1 MTYGSSAVFGSV
13 TSPVES
19 ITSDL
24 IVTPKSQLIAAFTSE
39 PITAVTSEMITAITY
54 LTATESIAVVQSETA
69 AGPPLPGP
77 SPLPPPPLSPSPK
90 TDPSRSPPE
99 LSSLDLSPSPL
110 PPPSPSP
117 PPDLSPFP
125 QISRQIQSLSQ
136 ACFAVTDWLAAC
148 VGHGQRCELLTT
160 PGCTQGCTRA
170 AGDFPP

>member
-1 MTYGSSAVFGSV
+1 
-13 TSPVES
+13 
-19 ITSDL
+19 
-24 IVTPKSQLIAAFTSE
+24 LIAAFTSE
-39 PITAVTSEMITAITY
+39 PISAVTSEMITAITY

-77 SPLPPPPLSPSPK
+77 SPLPPPPLSPSPQ

-117 PPDLSPFP
+117 PPDRSPFP

-136 ACFAVTDWLAAC
+136 TGLLCCYRLACRMCGSRSEVRAAC
-148 VGHGQRCELLTT
+148 RGVRRVAHGN
-160 PGCTQGCTRA
+160 RA
-170 AGDFPP
+170 ARVIFRREQN